1 MNLLSLEPLPFA
13 LALVI
18 LALLVAGCG
27 GSRSSALYGL
37 NATLTCL
44 QGKGLPAFKESSTA
58 AAIPLSEGKPDIN
71 VPYGDQDIY
80 VIFESS
86 ADEARATSETIND
99 ASYAFA
105 LDGVTTTNGNA
116 MIFTREGILNFAHV
130 DEISACL
137 HSD

>member
-18 LALLVAGCG
+18 LVALFAGGG

-37 NATLTCL
+37 NATVTCL
-44 QGKGLPAFKESSTA
+44 QGKGLPAVKESPGTV
-58 AAIPLSEGKPDIN
+58 PLSEGKPDIY
-71 VPYGDQDIY
+71 VPYGGEDIY
-80 VIFESS
+80 VSFESS
-86 ADEARATSETIND
+86 ADEARATKEAIDD
-99 ASYAFA
+99 ASYLFAFTN
-105 LDGVTTTNGNA
+105 VTTTNGNA
-116 MIFTREGILNFAHV
+116 MIYTRAGILNSAHV